1 MTKRRREVDEFP
13 QQLQDAFSCALVDG
27 SANGVVSGNITQT
40 EWRMPI
46 ELDLNHPIFME
57 CSKIH
62 CTQDIPL
69 GGNIAIAATG
79 IVGAPSFTLY
89 REIKIMKEARGTTTW
104 PLDSDRA
111 TLATFRMKSGWSATT
126 ATATAMTYVED
137 DKWAYFED
145 ARTGYGE
152 LIAQPRL
159 FVLTRS
165 TIAAAITQDP
175 AQVANKN
182 LFLSMHYRLT
192 TRIHGKEYLTELIAK
207 FT

>member
-13 QQLQDAFSCALVDG
+13 QQLQDSFSCALVDG
-27 SANGVVSGNITQT
+27 VANGVTSGNITQT

-62 CTQDIPL
+62 CTQDVPL
-69 GGNIAIAATG
+69 GGSITIAATG
-79 IVGAPSFTLY
+79 IPGSPSFTLY
-89 REIKIMKEARGTTTW
+89 REVKIMKEPRGTITW

-111 TLATFRMKSGWSATT
+111 TLATFRMKSGWAATT
-126 ATATAMTYVED
+126 ATSAAMTYVED

-159 FVLTRS
+159 FVLTRT

-182 LFLSMHYRLT
+182 IFLSMHYRLT

>member
-1 MTKRRREVDEFP
+1 MSKRRREVDEFP
-13 QQLQDAFSCALVDG
+13 QQLQDGFACATVDPG
-27 SANGVVSGNITQT
+27 ADTVTSSAITQT
-40 EWRMPI
+40 NWTMPI

-62 CTQDIPL
+62 CTQDVPL
-69 GGNIAIAATG
+69 NASID
-79 IVGAPSFTLY
+79 VGASGVPGSPSILLY
-89 REIKIMKEARGTTTW
+89 REVKIMKEPRGTTTW

-111 TLATFRMKSGWSATT
+111 TLTTFRLKTLFTATT
-126 ATATAMTYVED
+126 TTTTMVSYIED

-145 ARTGYGE
+145 AKTGYGE

-159 FVLTRS
+159 FVLTRTTAVTAS
-165 TIAAAITQDP
+165 GQDP
-175 AQVANKN
+175 VAVLAKN
-182 LFLSMHYRLT
+182 IFLSMHYRLT